1 MENYIVIAPFY
12 KLSEQKNY
20 VVGDVIEL
28 SKEDAE
34 RMIKNKFVDK
44 LLASGSV
51 EKPKTVKAKK

>member
-34 RMIKNKFVDK
+34 RMINNKFVDK

-51 EKPKTVKAKK
+51 EKTKTVKA

>member
-20 VVGDVIEL
+20 FVGDVIEL

-44 LLASGSV
+44 VLASGLV
-51 EKPKTVKAKK
+51 EKAKTVKAKK